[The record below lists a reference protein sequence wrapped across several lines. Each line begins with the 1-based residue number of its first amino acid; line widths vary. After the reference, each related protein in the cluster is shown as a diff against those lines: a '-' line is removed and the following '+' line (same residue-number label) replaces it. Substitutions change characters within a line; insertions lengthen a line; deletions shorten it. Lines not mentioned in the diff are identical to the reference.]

1 LLSIEAHLIES
12 REELNLYLC
21 AIVNEYSCDIPF
33 VNVCCD
39 DHDVCVWEGYM
50 FDVDFDKGYRSMR
63 PFDLH
68 DWALDCHMIDLAVVL
83 SFLSLVLEI

>member
-1 LLSIEAHLIES
+1 
-12 REELNLYLC
+12 
-21 AIVNEYSCDIPF
+21 
-33 VNVCCD
+33 
-39 DHDVCVWEGYM
+39 M